1 MEYLIVS
8 VFAELFGLLFA
19 TLIIDYKIFGR
30 KNSMIIFYALTAVFS
45 LMTYFMKEYFLIM
58 GTLCKVSMAVNLVF
72 CF

>member
-1 MEYLIVS
+1 MIEI
-8 VFAELFGLLFA
+8 FGLILGA
-19 TLIIDYKIFGR
+19 MVIDLKFFGR
-30 KNSMIIFYALTAVFS
+30 KNSMIIFYSLTAVFS